1 MTLETSGFYE
11 NVCQTK
17 RAVLGKFSSAGLH
30 AKPRKQMT
38 LKRPFL
44 NEFRLNFFS
53 MISTHFEE
61 FNYHI
66 DFSVESLYFLIS

>member
-1 MTLETSGFYE
+1 MRVRYAVSWTLKSSGARNFL
-11 NVCQTK
+11 T
-17 RAVLGKFSSAGLH
+17 AGFN

>member
-1 MTLETSGFYE
+1 MRERYAVSWTLKSS
-11 NVCQTK
+11 
-17 RAVLGKFSSAGLH
+17 RPPHLRSAGFN
-30 AKPRKQMT
+30 AKHETKMT

-44 NEFRLNFFS
+44 NGFRLNFFS
-53 MISTHFEE
+53 MISTPFEE

>member
-1 MTLETSGFYE
+1 MRERYAVSWTLKSS
-11 NVCQTK
+11 
-17 RAVLGKFSSAGLH
+17 RPPHLRSAGFN
-30 AKPRKQMT
+30 AKPQKQMT